1 MPAERLK
8 LRPPSEG
15 HKILIAEGGL
25 KVPDDPILPIIE
37 GDGIGP
43 DVTKAARRAI
53 SAAVEHTFGGR
64 RRIVWYDV
72 PAGERALF
80 KYGELLPQATFDA
93 IREYV
98 VAIKGPLTTPIGGG
112 FRSLNV
118 ALRQGLDLYANVRP
132 VYWIP
137 GVPSP
142 VRHPERMNIVI
153 FREATEDVYAGIEW
167 EKGSDDAGKLRKF
180 LDAEFRVKIPEDAGI
195 GLKPIS
201 ERKTKRLVRKAI
213 RYALENRRR
222 SVTIVHKGNIMKF
235 TEGAF
240 CEWGY
245 EVARQEFPKETIPLD
260 DVNRSYG
267 GTPPKGKVVMKDVIA
282 DNMFQQLLTRT
293 EDYDVLATPN
303 LNGDYLSDSAA
314 AQIGG
319 LGVAPGGNI
328 GDAHAVFE
336 PIHGTA
342 PKYAGMDKANPT
354 AEILAGVMMLEYL
367 GWKEA
372 GKSLRNAVKKTI
384 AQKIVTYDLARQME
398 GPKEVK
404 CSEFA
409 EAVVRNL

>member
-15 HKILIAEGGL
+15 HEILIAEGGL

-72 PAGERALF
+72 PAGERDLF
-80 KYGELLPQATFDA
+80 KYGQLQPQATFDA

-98 VAIKGPLTTPIGGG
+98 VAIQGPLAAPVGGG

-132 VYWIP
+132 VYYIP

-142 VRHPERMNIVI
+142 VKHPERMNNVI

-201 ERKTKRLVRKAI
+201 ERKTKRHVPKAI
-213 RYALENRRR
+213 PDAVEDGRPSGTL
-222 SVTIVHKGNIMKF
+222 S
-235 TEGAF
+235 
-240 CEWGY
+240 
-245 EVARQEFPKETIPLD
+245 PK
-260 DVNRSYG
+260 
-267 GTPPKGKVVMKDVIA
+267 
-282 DNMFQQLLTRT
+282 
-293 EDYDVLATPN
+293 
-303 LNGDYLSDSAA
+303 
-314 AQIGG
+314 
-319 LGVAPGGNI
+319 GGNI
-328 GDAHAVFE
+328 GAGHGVLE

-372 GKSLRNAVKKTI
+372 GESLRNAVKKTI

-398 GPKEVK
+398 GAKEVK
-404 CSEFA
+404 CSEYA
-409 EAVVRNL
+409 DAVIRNIVS

>member
-1 MPAERLK
+1 MPAQGLK
-8 LRPPSEG
+8 RRPPSEG

-64 RRIVWYDV
+64 RKIVWYDV

-142 VRHPERMNIVI
+142 MKHPERMNIVI

-167 EKGSDDAGKLRKF
+167 QKGSEEAKKLIEILAKDF
-180 LDAEFRVKIPEDAGI
+180 GVKVPDDAGI

-201 ERKTKRLVRKAI
+201 EFKTKRLVRKAI
-213 RYALENRRR
+213 RYAVENPRPR
-222 SVTIVHKGNIMKF
+222 VGPAHKGNNKKD
-235 TEGAF
+235 TE
-240 CEWGY
+240 
-245 EVARQEFPKETIPLD
+245 
-260 DVNRSYG
+260 
-267 GTPPKGKVVMKDVIA
+267 
-282 DNMFQQLLTRT
+282 
-293 EDYDVLATPN
+293 
-303 LNGDYLSDSAA
+303 
-314 AQIGG
+314 
-319 LGVAPGGNI
+319 
-328 GDAHAVFE
+328 
-336 PIHGTA
+336 
-342 PKYAGMDKANPT
+342 
-354 AEILAGVMMLEYL
+354 
-367 GWKEA
+367 
-372 GKSLRNAVKKTI
+372 
-384 AQKIVTYDLARQME
+384 
-398 GPKEVK
+398 
-404 CSEFA
+404 
-409 EAVVRNL
+409 

>member
-1 MPAERLK
+1 MPAQPLK
-8 LRPPSEG
+8 LKPPTEG
-15 HKILIAEGGL
+15 HKIVIVEGRL

-53 SAAVEHTFGGR
+53 SASVERAFGGR

-72 PAGERALF
+72 PAGEVAMF
-80 KYGELLPQATFDA
+80 KYGELLPPATFDA

-98 VAIKGPLTTPIGGG
+98 VALKGPLTTPIGAG

-118 ALRQGLDLYANVRP
+118 ALRQGLDLYANTRP

-142 VRHPERMNIVI
+142 VKHPERMNIVI

-167 EKGSDDAGKLRKF
+167 EKGSEEAGKLRKF
-180 LDAEFRVKIPEDAGI
+180 LADELRVKVPEDAGI
-195 GLKPIS
+195 GLKQIS
-201 ERKTKRLVRKAI
+201 EFKTKRLVRKAI
-213 RYALENRRR
+213 RYAIQNGRR
-222 SVTIVHKGNIMKF
+222 SVALVHKGNIMKY

-240 CEWGY
+240 RAWGY
-245 EVARQEFPKETIPLD
+245 EVARQEFPKETVTQAEVD
-260 DVNRSYG
+260 RSHG
-267 GTPPKGKVVMKDVIA
+267 GTPPEGKVVIKDVVA

-303 LNGDYLSDSAA
+303 LNGDYLSDAAA

-319 LGVAPGGNI
+319 LGVAPGANI
-328 GDAHAVFE
+328 GDAHALFE

-342 PKYAGMDKANPT
+342 PKYAGMDKVNPT

-367 GWKEA
+367 GWREA
-372 GKSLRNAVKKTI
+372 GGTLREAVKKTI

-398 GPKEVK
+398 GAKEVK

-409 EAVVRNL
+409 DAVMRNL

>member
-15 HKILIAEGGL
+15 HKIVIAEGRL

-53 SAAVEHTFGGR
+53 SAAVERTSGGR
-64 RRIVWYDV
+64 RKIVWYDV
-72 PAGERALF
+72 PAGEMALF

-142 VRHPERMNIVI
+142 VKHPERMNIVI

-180 LDAEFRVKIPEDAGI
+180 LETEFRVKIPEDAGI

-201 ERKTKRLVRKAI
+201 ERKSKRLVRKAI
-213 RYALENRRR
+213 RHAIENHRR
-222 SVTIVHKGNIMKF
+222 SVALVHKGNIMKF

-245 EVARQEFPKETIPLD
+245 EVARDEFPKETITLD
-260 DVNRSYG
+260 ELNRSYG
-267 GTPPKGKVVMKDVIA
+267 GGPPEGEGVVKDGIA
-282 DNMFQQLLTRT
+282 DKNVPQLPTRT
-293 EDYDVLATPN
+293 EGYDVLATPKP
-303 LNGDYLSDSAA
+303 NGGYL
-314 AQIGG
+314 
-319 LGVAPGGNI
+319 
-328 GDAHAVFE
+328 H
-336 PIHGTA
+336 
-342 PKYAGMDKANPT
+342 
-354 AEILAGVMMLEYL
+354 
-367 GWKEA
+367 
-372 GKSLRNAVKKTI
+372 
-384 AQKIVTYDLARQME
+384 
-398 GPKEVK
+398 
-404 CSEFA
+404 
-409 EAVVRNL
+409 